1 MSAKQ
6 ETLLRILHLMQE
18 GVVTPEEAADLI
30 DALYAPI
37 GSVNATGT
45 HPTSEN
51 VNNTQEA
58 RDSARSLFDRIARA
72 AEEAVRATGEV
83 VRGIDWRAIGETI
96 RYQTQRGLDEMR
108 KALADLEQ
116 RNWSLGWWGKH
127 QAETTLKVD
136 LALQSGQTLT
146 VELPAGNLMLTGGFD
161 GGQVEAE
168 ITLQGADLE
177 TLQNTARTYS
187 LLVEQTPEGARIS
200 TPQLDDIKQRA
211 HLTLRVPKQ
220 LNLNLRIHQRG
231 DITVEN
237 IEGTLQLRTRHGD
250 VTLRHVKG
258 DITATVEQGDLYGAD
273 LQATRIQLST
283 VQGDLDLNDVRAQN
297 LTITLTHGDA
307 SLERV
312 ATQNL
317 KLETVRGDIEVELTE
332 PVRGEVRLST
342 VSGDIALAVPD
353 GNDCTLQ
360 MRTSAGDI
368 ECALE
373 CRDLQKG
380 WGTLQGVCGEG
391 RGTLSLEAVHGD
403 LEITLRKHETS

>member
-6 ETLLRILHLMQE
+6 ETLQRILHLMQE

-30 DALYAPI
+30 DALYEPT
-37 GSVNATGT
+37 GSANASGAQ
-45 HPTSEN
+45 SKIEN
-51 VNNTQEA
+51 TNSTQEA
-58 RDSARSLFDRIARA
+58 RESARSLFDRIARA
-72 AEEAVRATGEV
+72 AEEAVRATGEA
-83 VRGIDWRAIGETI
+83 VRGVDWRAIGETI
-96 RYQTQRGLDEMR
+96 RNQTQRGLDEMR

-116 RNWSLGWWGKH
+116 RDWSLGRWGKH
-127 QAETTLKVD
+127 QAETSLKLD
-136 LALQSGQTLT
+136 FALQSGQTLT
-146 VELPAGNLMLTGGFD
+146 VELPAGNIMLTGGFD

-168 ITLQGADLE
+168 ITLQGADPDSLQS
-177 TLQNTARTYS
+177 TLRTYS

-200 TPQLDDIKQRA
+200 TPPLEGIDQRA

-220 LNLNLRIHQRG
+220 LNLNLRIQRQG
-231 DITVEN
+231 DITIEK
-237 IEGTLQLRTRHGD
+237 IEGTVQLRTRRGD
-250 VTLRHVKG
+250 VTLRHVQG
-258 DITATVEQGDLYGAD
+258 DITATVDQGDLYGVD
-273 LQATRIQLST
+273 LQASQLQFSA
-283 VQGDLDLNDVRAQN
+283 VHGDLNLSDVRTQN
-297 LTITLTHGDA
+297 LAITLTHGDA

-391 RGTLSLEAVHGD
+391 TGTLSLEAVHGD
-403 LEITLRKHETS
+403 LEITLRQHETS